1 MDFDNKTFTEEEKEY
16 LKNLPL
22 IVREWE
28 KAEDGV
34 CKIERMR
41 NMFTPI
47 YNYLSIMN
55 DLNQSNNLNDDKR
68 KAFEEIANKDLKQ
81 AIVSMEKIKFMLDNA

>member
-1 MDFDNKTFTEEEKEY
+1 MNKPEFTDEEKEY

-22 IVREWE
+22 IVRDWK

-41 NMFTPI
+41 NMFGSI
-47 YNYLSIMN
+47 YSYLSIMD
-55 DLNQSNNLNDDKR
+55 DLNQRDDLDEDKR
-68 KAFEEIANKDLKQ
+68 KAFEEIANNDLKQ
-81 AIVSMEKIKFMLDNA
+81 AVINMEKIKFMLDNA